1 MSTPCRKDTLYA
13 QYIVFC
19 DSLNFTNDSPA
30 KTKISLLSQ
39 NVYHSKFLHELP
51 DESLAD
57 LLPVAKKVANAIG
70 AENYN
75 ILQNNGAL
83 AHQQVEHVH
92 IHVIPKPNSQEGLG
106 IGWPSKSTS
115 KEDLAAT
122 AEKILQGF
130 KD

>member
-1 MSTPCRKDTLYA
+1 MSASPLCIFCKIIKKEIPSYRIFETEHTR
-13 QYIVFC
+13 YIM
-19 DSLNFTNDSPA
+19 
-30 KTKISLLSQ
+30 KLLSIILD
-39 NVYHSKFLHELP
+39 HSKFLHELP

-92 IHVIPKPNSQEGLG
+92 IHVIPKPNSEEGLG
-106 IGWPSKSTS
+106 VGWPAKSTS